1 MTKTNILAIREGCG
15 TNAPPNPQ
23 LLVVIILLGQTK
35 LGPPISIASQTTSL
49 LNMQLS
55 THDIT
60 LQLKFQS
67 VSTTQ
72 SACTQ
77 LVSNVQWIVE
87 LGIKNHREMS
97 ECFLYKVTIQNVA
110 LVRLWVSFL
119 LKVVQ
124 PPCLIT
130 PSLLHPPLWCHPFLS
145 QLDPYMPGIFWR
157 STHSTIGQTFKFSC
171 HSQLSCSIVRRD
183 LSVIIY

>member
-1 MTKTNILAIREGCG
+1 
-15 TNAPPNPQ
+15 
-23 LLVVIILLGQTK
+23 
-35 LGPPISIASQTTSL
+35 
-49 LNMQLS
+49 MQLS

-87 LGIKNHREMS
+87 LGIKNHCEMS

-110 LVRLWVSFL
+110 LVKIMGRFPSKGFIVSQFN
-119 LKVVQ
+119 
-124 PPCLIT
+124 
-130 PSLLHPPLWCHPFLS
+130 HPF
-145 QLDPYMPGIFWR
+145 PAA
-157 STHSTIGQTFKFSC
+157 STP
-171 HSQLSCSIVRRD
+171 LVPSI
-183 LSVIIY
+183 SIPA